1 MVTSVTSFG
10 RSGLYDWLIQRVGGV
25 IMAAYVVFIAVY
37 LALNPDLTFEQWQTL
52 FGQLW
57 VRVFSFVT
65 LLSFIAHAWIG
76 LWAVLTDYL
85 TVRLMGDKAT
95 VLRVLAQVVLGG
107 VAVTYLIWGIEIIWG
122 LK

>member
-1 MVTSVTSFG
+1 
-10 RSGLYDWLIQRVGGV
+10 
-25 IMAAYVVFIAVY
+25 MAAYVIFLTVY
-37 LALNPDLTFEQWQTL
+37 FALNPDLTFEQWQAL
-52 FGQLW
+52 FSQLW
-57 VRVFSFVT
+57 VRVFSFIT

-107 VAVTYLIWGIEIIWG
+107 VSVTYLIWGIEIIWG